1 MGCGGSKV
9 ADAVESSGSSSPS
22 GGGNAGDDIETVQG
36 SGRVR
41 TFRERRLSMSQQ
53 QHTNA
58 RPRRRSIYGNDGD
71 TDMQPS
77 AGQSPCSTCGCRTM
91 GGLEPAP
98 GGLVAKTNQDRGL
111 AIYPWDNVQRLLRQ
125 QKLHQTDTVVGY
137 MMLGQIVS
145 VTEIVEATEVAPDTV
160 VGHMMLGQI
169 VSVTSRDLGHHVG
182 T

>member
-1 MGCGGSKV
+1 MLASPMLYHCTLVIYTLYQRHLNSCAAACSLPFRLIRRLCRKRACLSASHVRVAQRAQREALLPCPSSACRATLDLTSCHCFTHRMGCGGSKV

-36 SGRVR
+36 SDRVR

-77 AGQSPCSTCGCRTM
+77 VGQSPCSTC
-91 GGLEPAP
+91 
-98 GGLVAKTNQDRGL
+98 
-111 AIYPWDNVQRLLRQ
+111 I
-125 QKLHQTDTVVGY
+125 
-137 MMLGQIVS
+137 
-145 VTEIVEATEVAPDTV
+145 
-160 VGHMMLGQI
+160 
-169 VSVTSRDLGHHVG
+169 
-182 T
+182 